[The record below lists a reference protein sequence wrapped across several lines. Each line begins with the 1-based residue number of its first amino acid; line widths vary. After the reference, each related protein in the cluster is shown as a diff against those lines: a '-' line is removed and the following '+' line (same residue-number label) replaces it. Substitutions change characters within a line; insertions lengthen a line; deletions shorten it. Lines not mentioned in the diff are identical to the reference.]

1 MLSLFL
7 VMMKQKKFQVCDDKG
22 DIMSQLNDPAIRK
35 AVYSAIRE
43 ISGSMTRVEAERDF
57 MKDAT
62 KNICEQYEIPKKAFR
77 KLVKV
82 YHKQNFNQEKEEHL
96 EFEHLYETI
105 TNTTAMANNNEE

>member
-1 MLSLFL
+1 
-7 VMMKQKKFQVCDDKG
+7 MMKQKKFQVCDDKG

-96 EFEHLYETI
+96 EFEKLYETI
-105 TNTTAMANNNEE
+105 TNTTTMATSNEE